1 MFSLSIGSSQ
11 ISSARFQPNSSGSS
25 LPINNVTIPMIK
37 AMTEG
42 KINIPTTL
50 FAPQSATPPAIAP
63 PMLCDVFQKPK

>member
-1 MFSLSIGSSQ
+1 
-11 ISSARFQPNSSGSS
+11 
-25 LPINNVTIPMIK
+25 MIK

-50 FAPQSATPPAIAP
+50 PWKNVFAPQSATPPAIAP